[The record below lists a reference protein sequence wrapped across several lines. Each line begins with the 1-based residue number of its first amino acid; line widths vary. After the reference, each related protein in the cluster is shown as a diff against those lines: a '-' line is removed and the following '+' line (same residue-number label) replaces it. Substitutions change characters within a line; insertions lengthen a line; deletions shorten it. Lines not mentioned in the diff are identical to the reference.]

1 MFENQTI
8 GVTCPKCGNQIEQT
22 IGWLK
27 SNDNVT
33 CPGCGSDFIINS
45 EKFFAGIEKAEE
57 AFSKLRKSLRE
68 SGKRR

>member
-27 SNDNVT
+27 SNDKVI
-33 CPGCGSDFIINS
+33 CPGCGTDFTINS
-45 EKFFAGIEKAEE
+45 ERLSAGLKKAEE
-57 AFSKLRKSLRE
+57 AFSKLRKSRE
-68 SGKRR
+68 L

>member
-1 MFENQTI
+1 MGEMFENQTI

-33 CPGCGSDFIINS
+33 CPGCCSDFIINS

-57 AFSKLRKSLRE
+57 AIAKFGKSIRDR
-68 SGKRR
+68 G

>member
-27 SNDNVT
+27 TNDKVA
-33 CPGCGSDFIINS
+33 CPGCRSELVIDS
-45 EKFFAGIEKAEE
+45 EKLFSGIEKAEK
-57 AFSKLRKSLRE
+57 AVSKFRKSIRNI
-68 SGKRR
+68 GK

>member
-27 SNDNVT
+27 SNDKVI
-33 CPGCGSDFIINS
+33 CPGCNSDFAIDS
-45 EKFFAGIEKAEE
+45 EKFFAIIEKAEK
-57 AFSKLRKSLRE
+57 AVSKFRTSIR
-68 SGKRR
+68 SMGKRR